1 MKKVLIITY
10 YWPPAGGP
18 GVQRVLKFVKY
29 LPDFG
34 WQPIVLT
41 VQDGEFIAIDESL
54 QKEIPDGLKV
64 FKTKALEP
72 NLLYKKFIGMDK
84 GALIPD
90 AVLTEKEIDWK
101 KRFSHWIRLNLFIP
115 DAKIGWLPFAV
126 KKGKEI
132 IKKEKPH
139 VLFSSSPPPTVH
151 LIAKK
156 LAAAAKLK
164 WVADFR
170 DPWTNIHY
178 YNKLPKSAVSEWL
191 DKRLERGVLLKADRI
206 TMVNDDFFDR
216 IDVPKTSIISNG
228 FDSADRPTIDKG
240 KRNPQFTI
248 RYMGSLKSRQYVES
262 FFRLIRD
269 LCNKD
274 EFHGQIFIELIG
286 NILPEV
292 REKIEQQNIRCPVKF
307 IPYQKHNTV
316 LQKIAEADLLLLFIG
331 RSDMAPKIISG
342 KVFEYL
348 MVQKPV
354 LAYGPVGGAADELL
368 KKTGAGA
375 LFDYEDFNGAKKFL
389 LSLLKNWQENKK
401 FDRLKP
407 EEINKY
413 ERKTLTRSLA
423 SLFEELI

>member
-29 LPDFG
+29 LPDYG

-41 VQDGEFIAIDESL
+41 VRDGEFIALDESL
-54 QKEIPDGLKV
+54 QKEIPDGLRV
-64 FKTKALEP
+64 YKTRALEP
-72 NLLYKKFIGMDK
+72 NLLYKKFVGMDK
-84 GALIPD
+84 QAMIPD

-101 KRFSHWIRLNLFIP
+101 KKFSHWVRLNLFLP

-126 KKGKEI
+126 KKGKDI
-132 IKKEKPH
+132 IRKEKPD

-156 LAAAAKLK
+156 LAAFAKLK

-178 YNKLPKSAVSEWL
+178 YNKLPKSAMAEWL
-191 DKRLERGVLLKADRI
+191 DKHLEESVLKKADRI
-206 TMVNDDFFDR
+206 TMVNDDFFDQV
-216 IDVPKTSIISNG
+216 DAPKTSIISNG
-228 FDSADRPTIDKG
+228 FDSTDRPPIDSK
-240 KRNPQFTI
+240 KRNPRFTI

-262 FFRLIRD
+262 FFKLVGD
-269 LCNKD
+269 VCSKE
-274 EFHGQIFIELIG
+274 EFTDKIAIELIG
-286 NILPEV
+286 NISPEV
-292 REKIEQQNIRCPVKF
+292 RQKIEQHNISCPVQL
-307 IPYQKHNTV
+307 IPYQNHDAV

-348 MVQKPV
+348 MVRKPI

-375 LFDYEDFNGAKKFL
+375 LFDYEDYNGAREFL

-401 FDRLKP
+401 FSRFNH

-413 ERKTLTRSLA
+413 ERKALTGRLA
-423 SLFEELI
+423 SLFEELT